1 MSQISKFFTPELL
14 EKLFPPQRTDD
25 FFEALFGDAAD
36 GAYDIE
42 LKFIND
48 DLENK
53 KIYFELHLLERPK
66 KCLACNLTYGLP
78 EVFSR
83 HPIINIDGL
92 IKDINELLGDTAET
106 KSWSLRNT
114 RQESNELHKIPLVI
128 ELE

>member
-66 KCLACNLTYGLP
+66 KCHKTK
-78 EVFSR
+78 EK
-83 HPIINIDGL
+83 IIL
-92 IKDINELLGDTAET
+92 Y
-106 KSWSLRNT
+106 
-114 RQESNELHKIPLVI
+114 PC
-128 ELE
+128 